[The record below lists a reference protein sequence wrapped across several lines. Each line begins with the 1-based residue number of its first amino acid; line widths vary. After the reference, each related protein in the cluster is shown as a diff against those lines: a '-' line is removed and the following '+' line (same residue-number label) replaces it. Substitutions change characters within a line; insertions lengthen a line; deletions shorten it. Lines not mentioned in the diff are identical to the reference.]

1 MNKEEYRNRVNGCW
15 MGKNIGGTLGMPMEW
30 ERSRNQVTYYTHDL
44 DGKPLPNDDLDIQ
57 ILWLLAL
64 EDKGIHIDAKTMGEY
79 FNEFMIFTHAEYGVA
94 KTNLRTGF
102 QPPVTGSFNNDF
114 KDSCGSYIRAEIWA
128 CLFPGKPEKAA
139 EYAFEDAIIDHGDG
153 EGVYA
158 EIFIAVMESAAFY
171 IKDIRKLIEIGLS
184 YIPEDCAVSH
194 AVRSAVETFDAGISE
209 EDAREHIMKNFIGH
223 LEWHYISEEDEK
235 KGYQNGKMGWD
246 VPSNIMIIIYGLL
259 FGGGD
264 FEKSILA
271 AVHFGEDTD
280 CTAGTIASLFGIM
293 YGVDFF
299 EKKWTE
305 PIGSGIVTYSIDPFR
320 MAGRIP
326 ATVEEFTERVFKQKE
341 LAWKEL
347 GLAEKEEEGEGEE
360 SSWHAKPY
368 FQNLYDEMRNIRYK
382 FPYLN
387 VRVDY
392 CGEPVITQ
400 GEPKKIKLVL
410 SNTSK
415 SLTADR
421 VNVYLYSRDGCIVM
435 PQNEVSVF
443 LTMAHMGAGIK
454 EVEFQVCAEGPL
466 KPIYRFVAEF
476 IFEENKNRKTMHV
489 PLVLVS
495 QMGTVR
501 EVKWEKKGPHAVN
514 NLPRI

>member
-1 MNKEEYRNRVNGCW
+1 MLHPRTTALRKKVRRKV
-15 MGKNIGGTLGMPMEW
+15 PQ
-30 ERSRNQVTYYTHDL
+30 NQVTYYTHDL

-184 YIPEDCAVSH
+184 YIPE
-194 AVRSAVETFDAGISE
+194 
-209 EDAREHIMKNFIGH
+209 
-223 LEWHYISEEDEK
+223 
-235 KGYQNGKMGWD
+235 
-246 VPSNIMIIIYGLL
+246 
-259 FGGGD
+259 
-264 FEKSILA
+264 

-360 SSWHAKPY
+360 NSWYAKPY
-368 FQNLYDEMRNIRYK
+368 FQNLYDEMKNIRYE

-392 CGEPVITQ
+392 CGKPVITQ

>member
-1 MNKEEYRNRVNGCW
+1 M
-15 MGKNIGGTLGMPMEW
+15 
-30 ERSRNQVTYYTHDL
+30 

-184 YIPEDCAVSH
+184 YIPE
-194 AVRSAVETFDAGISE
+194 
-209 EDAREHIMKNFIGH
+209 
-223 LEWHYISEEDEK
+223 
-235 KGYQNGKMGWD
+235 
-246 VPSNIMIIIYGLL
+246 
-259 FGGGD
+259 
-264 FEKSILA
+264 

-293 YGVDFF
+293 YGVDFS

-360 SSWHAKPY
+360 NSWYAKPY
-368 FQNLYDEMRNIRYK
+368 FQNLYDEMKNIRYE

-501 EVKWEKKGPHAVN
+501 DRKSVV
-514 NLPRI
+514 

>member
-1 MNKEEYRNRVNGCW
+1 M
-15 MGKNIGGTLGMPMEW
+15 
-30 ERSRNQVTYYTHDL
+30 

-139 EYAFEDAIIDHGDG
+139 EYAFEDALIDHGEG

-184 YIPEDCAVSH
+184 YIPE
-194 AVRSAVETFDAGISE
+194 
-209 EDAREHIMKNFIGH
+209 
-223 LEWHYISEEDEK
+223 
-235 KGYQNGKMGWD
+235 
-246 VPSNIMIIIYGLL
+246 
-259 FGGGD
+259 
-264 FEKSILA
+264 

-360 SSWHAKPY
+360 NSWYAKPY
-368 FQNLYDEMRNIRYK
+368 FQNLYDEMKNIRYE

>member
-1 MNKEEYRNRVNGCW
+1 

-184 YIPEDCAVSH
+184 YIPE
-194 AVRSAVETFDAGISE
+194 
-209 EDAREHIMKNFIGH
+209 
-223 LEWHYISEEDEK
+223 
-235 KGYQNGKMGWD
+235 
-246 VPSNIMIIIYGLL
+246 
-259 FGGGD
+259 
-264 FEKSILA
+264 

-347 GLAEKEEEGEGEE
+347 GLAEKEEEGKGEE
-360 SSWHAKPY
+360 NSWYAKPY
-368 FQNLYDEMRNIRYK
+368 FQNLYDEMKNIRYE

>member
-1 MNKEEYRNRVNGCW
+1 MLHPRTTALRKKVRRKV
-15 MGKNIGGTLGMPMEW
+15 P
-30 ERSRNQVTYYTHDL
+30 RNQVTYYTHDL

-79 FNEFMIFTHAEYGVA
+79 FNEFMIFTHAEYVVA

-184 YIPEDCAVSH
+184 YIPE
-194 AVRSAVETFDAGISE
+194 
-209 EDAREHIMKNFIGH
+209 
-223 LEWHYISEEDEK
+223 
-235 KGYQNGKMGWD
+235 
-246 VPSNIMIIIYGLL
+246 
-259 FGGGD
+259 
-264 FEKSILA
+264 

-293 YGVDFF
+293 YGVDFS

-360 SSWHAKPY
+360 NSWYAKPY
-368 FQNLYDEMRNIRYK
+368 FQNLYDEMKNIRYE

>member
-1 MNKEEYRNRVNGCW
+1 MLHPRTTALRKKVRRKV
-15 MGKNIGGTLGMPMEW
+15 P
-30 ERSRNQVTYYTHDL
+30 RNQVTYYTHDL

-184 YIPEDCAVSH
+184 YIPE
-194 AVRSAVETFDAGISE
+194 
-209 EDAREHIMKNFIGH
+209 
-223 LEWHYISEEDEK
+223 
-235 KGYQNGKMGWD
+235 
-246 VPSNIMIIIYGLL
+246 
-259 FGGGD
+259 
-264 FEKSILA
+264 

-293 YGVDFF
+293 YGVDFS

-360 SSWHAKPY
+360 NSWYAKPY
-368 FQNLYDEMRNIRYK
+368 FQNLYDEMKNIRYE

>member
-1 MNKEEYRNRVNGCW
+1 M
-15 MGKNIGGTLGMPMEW
+15 
-30 ERSRNQVTYYTHDL
+30 

-184 YIPEDCAVSH
+184 YIPE
-194 AVRSAVETFDAGISE
+194 
-209 EDAREHIMKNFIGH
+209 
-223 LEWHYISEEDEK
+223 
-235 KGYQNGKMGWD
+235 
-246 VPSNIMIIIYGLL
+246 
-259 FGGGD
+259 
-264 FEKSILA
+264 

-360 SSWHAKPY
+360 NSWYAKPY
-368 FQNLYDEMRNIRYK
+368 FQNLYDEMKNIRYE

-392 CGEPVITQ
+392 CGESVITQ

>member
-1 MNKEEYRNRVNGCW
+1 M
-15 MGKNIGGTLGMPMEW
+15 
-30 ERSRNQVTYYTHDL
+30 

-184 YIPEDCAVSH
+184 YIPE
-194 AVRSAVETFDAGISE
+194 
-209 EDAREHIMKNFIGH
+209 
-223 LEWHYISEEDEK
+223 
-235 KGYQNGKMGWD
+235 
-246 VPSNIMIIIYGLL
+246 
-259 FGGGD
+259 
-264 FEKSILA
+264 

-293 YGVDFF
+293 YGVDFS

-360 SSWHAKPY
+360 NSWYAKPY
-368 FQNLYDEMRNIRYK
+368 FQNLYDEMKNIRYE

>member
-1 MNKEEYRNRVNGCW
+1 MIRLRAIPAMLHPRTTALRKKVRRKV
-15 MGKNIGGTLGMPMEW
+15 PQ
-30 ERSRNQVTYYTHDL
+30 NQVTYYTHDL

-184 YIPEDCAVSH
+184 YIPE
-194 AVRSAVETFDAGISE
+194 
-209 EDAREHIMKNFIGH
+209 
-223 LEWHYISEEDEK
+223 
-235 KGYQNGKMGWD
+235 
-246 VPSNIMIIIYGLL
+246 
-259 FGGGD
+259 
-264 FEKSILA
+264 

-360 SSWHAKPY
+360 NSWYAKPY
-368 FQNLYDEMRNIRYK
+368 FQNLYDEMKNIRYE

-392 CGEPVITQ
+392 CGETVITQ

-443 LTMAHMGAGIK
+443 LTMAHMGG
-454 EVEFQVCAEGPL
+454 G
-466 KPIYRFVAEF
+466 
-476 IFEENKNRKTMHV
+476 H
-489 PLVLVS
+489 
-495 QMGTVR
+495 
-501 EVKWEKKGPHAVN
+501 
-514 NLPRI
+514 

>member
-1 MNKEEYRNRVNGCW
+1 MLRKKVRRKV
-15 MGKNIGGTLGMPMEW
+15 P
-30 ERSRNQVTYYTHDL
+30 RNQVTYYTHDL

-184 YIPEDCAVSH
+184 YIPE
-194 AVRSAVETFDAGISE
+194 
-209 EDAREHIMKNFIGH
+209 
-223 LEWHYISEEDEK
+223 
-235 KGYQNGKMGWD
+235 
-246 VPSNIMIIIYGLL
+246 
-259 FGGGD
+259 
-264 FEKSILA
+264 

-347 GLAEKEEEGEGEE
+347 GLAEKEEKGEGEE
-360 SSWHAKPY
+360 NSWYAKPY
-368 FQNLYDEMRNIRYK
+368 FQNLYDEMKNIRYE

-392 CGEPVITQ
+392 CGESVITQ

>member
-1 MNKEEYRNRVNGCW
+1 M
-15 MGKNIGGTLGMPMEW
+15 
-30 ERSRNQVTYYTHDL
+30 

-184 YIPEDCAVSH
+184 YIPE
-194 AVRSAVETFDAGISE
+194 
-209 EDAREHIMKNFIGH
+209 
-223 LEWHYISEEDEK
+223 
-235 KGYQNGKMGWD
+235 
-246 VPSNIMIIIYGLL
+246 
-259 FGGGD
+259 
-264 FEKSILA
+264 

-360 SSWHAKPY
+360 NSWYAKPY
-368 FQNLYDEMRNIRYK
+368 FQNLYDEMKNIRYEC
-382 FPYLN
+382 PYLN

-392 CGEPVITQ
+392 CGESVITQ